1 MMKRIAQNSLR
12 VASAVRSIQG
22 RSCVNLASMREENPI
37 MFCMQCE
44 QTNSGRG
51 CDRIGM
57 CGKRPKVAVLQDV
70 AIHIC
75 KGISLYAHAA
85 RQLDEVKG
93 ADNEIDQFVG
103 ELMFATMTNVNN
115 DSDRFHDFIKKAVD
129 IREKAKNLY
138 ESLGGQKNAFP
149 NTPATW
155 DIDVSDAD
163 AIFEM
168 GEDDA
173 GVLARA
179 EGVDEDTFSLIELI
193 TYGAKGM
200 AAYNHHAAVQGFEDP
215 SVYAGLHEVMAAT
228 CDPNASVETLLP
240 VALKVGEVNLTV
252 MKLLET
258 AHISSYGTPVPKDV
272 PTNPVEG
279 KCILVSGHDIRD
291 TANILK
297 ATEGTGINV
306 YTHGELLPAH
316 GYPELQKFEHF
327 KGHFGGAWQKQR
339 TDFNNF
345 PGPIVMTTN
354 CLIEPKPSYK
364 KRMFTR
370 TVVGWP
376 GIKHID
382 GEDYS
387 EVIKMAKECDGFS
400 PAGVAAFPAGKMT
413 TGFGAD
419 TIISKADA
427 VVGAIKSGAI
437 KNFYVIGGCD
447 GRESTRSYFTN
458 LATSTPDDSVILTL
472 GCGKF
477 RFNQHPFGEVADTG
491 IPRMLDV
498 GQCNDAYGA
507 VRVAL
512 ALKDAL
518 GAGSVNDLPIHFGV
532 SWFEQKA
539 VAVLLTLL
547 HLDIKNIHL
556 GPKLPAFLTPN
567 LVNFLVENYGI
578 TPCLD
583 GHADAAKMA
592 QMKTNH
598 LEKAASA

>member
-1 MMKRIAQNSLR
+1 MMRRVLQNSRRL
-12 VASAVRSIQG
+12 VAIGSQQSRN
-22 RSCVNLASMREENPI
+22 CVNLASMREENPI

-57 CGKRPKVAVLQDV
+57 CGKRPKVAALQDV
-70 AIHIC
+70 AVHLC
-75 KGISLYAHAA
+75 KGISQYANGA
-85 RQLDEVKG
+85 RKLDAVKG
-93 ADNEIDQFVG
+93 IDREIDIFVG
-103 ELMFATMTNVNN
+103 ELLFATMTNVNN
-115 DSDRFHDFIKKAVD
+115 DSERFHELIKKAGA
-129 IREKAKNLY
+129 IREKAKSLFL
-138 ESLGGQKNAFP
+138 SLGGQEGAFP
-149 NTPATW
+149 HSPATW
-155 DIDVSDAD
+155 VVDTTDIDALTDL
-163 AIFEM
+163 
-168 GEDDA
+168 GEDEA
-173 GVLARA
+173 GVLARS
-179 EGVDEDTFSLIELI
+179 VDMDEDTFSLIELI
-193 TYGAKGM
+193 TYGVKGM
-200 AAYNHHAAVQGFEDP
+200 AAYNHHAAVQGFEDADI
-215 SVYAGLHEVMAAT
+215 YGGLHEVMDAV
-228 CDPNASVETLLP
+228 CDPKASVESLLP
-240 VALKVGEVNLTV
+240 VALKVGEINLSV
-252 MKLLET
+252 MALLEK
-258 AHISSYGTPVPKDV
+258 AHITSYGTPVPKDV
-272 PTNPVEG
+272 PTKPVEG

-297 ATEGTGINV
+297 QTEGTGINV

-316 GYPELQKFEHF
+316 GYPELQKYEHF
-327 KGHFGGAWQKQR
+327 KGHYGGAWQKQR
-339 TDFNNF
+339 VDFANF

-354 CLIEPKPSYK
+354 CLIEPKPTYK
-364 KRMFTR
+364 KRLFTR

-376 GIKHID
+376 GVTHIE

-387 EVIKMAKECDGFS
+387 DVIKMAKECDGFS
-400 PAGVAAFPAGKMT
+400 PSRAASHPEGVMT

-419 TIISKADA
+419 TIISKADDI
-427 VVGAIKSGAI
+427 VGAIKGGDI

-458 LATSTPDDSVILTL
+458 LAKATPDDSVILTL

-477 RFNQHPFGEVADTG
+477 RFNQLPFGTIGNTG
-491 IPRMLDV
+491 IPRLLDV
-498 GQCNDAYGA
+498 GQCNDAFGA

-578 TPCLD
+578 TPCGD
-583 GHADAAKMA
+583 GEADAAKMA
-592 QMKTNH
+592 SMKTNN
-598 LEKAASA
+598 LASAA

>member
-12 VASAVRSIQG
+12 VVSTVRSIQA
-22 RSCVNLASMREENPI
+22 RSCVNLAQMREESPI

-44 QTNSGRG
+44 QTNAGRG

-70 AIHIC
+70 AVHIS
-75 KGISLYAHAA
+75 KGICLYANAA
-85 RQLDEVKG
+85 RKLDAVKG
-93 ADNEIDQFVG
+93 VDNEIDSFVG
-103 ELMFATMTNVNN
+103 ELLFATMTNVNN
-115 DSDRFHDFIKKAVD
+115 DADRFHEFIKKAVD
-129 IREKAKNLY
+129 LRQKAKDLY
-138 ESLGGQKNAFP
+138 ESLGGQKSAFP
-149 NTPATW
+149 NSPATW
-155 DIDVSDAD
+155 VVDVSDAD
-163 AIFEM
+163 ALFEI
-168 GEDDA
+168 GEDEA

-179 EGVDEDTFSLIELI
+179 LGMDEDTFSLIELI
-193 TYGAKGM
+193 TYGTKGM

-215 SVYAGLHEVMAAT
+215 DIYGGMHEVMAAT
-228 CDPNASVETLLP
+228 CDPNATVQSLLP
-240 VALKVGEVNLTV
+240 VALKVGEVNLNV
-252 MKLLET
+252 MALLEK
-258 AHISSYGTPVPKDV
+258 AHITSYGIPVPKDV

-297 ATEGTGINV
+297 ATEGTGINI

-316 GYPELQKFEHF
+316 GYPELQKYAHF

-339 TDFNNF
+339 VDFNNF

-364 KRMFTR
+364 KRIFTR

-376 GIKHID
+376 GVQHLA

-400 PAGVAAFPAGKMT
+400 PARVASLPEGKMT

-427 VVGAIKSGAI
+427 VVGAIKSGDI

-447 GRESTRSYFTN
+447 GRESSRSYFSN
-458 LATSTPDDSVILTL
+458 LAQSTPEDSVILTL

-477 RFNQHPFGEVADTG
+477 RFNQHPFGEVGNTG

-518 GAGSVNDLPIHFGV
+518 GADSVNDLPIHFGV

-547 HLDIKNIHL
+547 HLDIKNVHL
-556 GPKLPAFLTPN
+556 GPKLPAFLTPT

-578 TPCLD
+578 TPCVD
-583 GHADAAKMA
+583 GVADAAKMA
-592 QMKTNH
+592 EMKTNH
-598 LEKAASA
+598 LASSA

>member
-1 MMKRIAQNSLR
+1 MQTGARLAAI
-12 VASAVRSIQG
+12 RSQG
-22 RSCVNLASMREENPI
+22 RTCVNLAEMREQNPI

-70 AIHIC
+70 SVHLT
-75 KGISLYAHAA
+75 KGICMYAHAA
-85 RQLDEVKG
+85 RQLDPTNGK
-93 ADNEIDQFVG
+93 DSEIDVFVG
-103 ELMFATMTNVNN
+103 ELLFATMTNVNN
-115 DSDRFHDFIKKAVD
+115 DSERFHELIKKAEQ
-129 IREKAKNLY
+129 IRTKARELY
-138 ESLGGQKNAFP
+138 ESVGGQKHAFP
-149 NTPATW
+149 NSPATW
-155 DIDVSDAD
+155 MVSVDDVTTLT
-163 AIFEM
+163 EL
-168 GEDDA
+168 GEDVA
-173 GVLARA
+173 GVLARSV
-179 EGVDEDTFSLIELI
+179 GVDEDTFSLIELI

-200 AAYNHHAAVQGFEDP
+200 AAYNHHAAVQGFED
-215 SVYAGLHEVMAAT
+215 SETYAGLHEVMSAI
-228 CDPNASVETLLP
+228 CQPKVSVESLLP
-240 VALKVGEVNLTV
+240 VALRVGEINLAV
-252 MKLLET
+252 MALLEK
-258 AHISSYGTPVPKDV
+258 AHISSYGIPVPKDV

-297 ATEGTGINV
+297 QTEGTGINV
-306 YTHGELLPAH
+306 YSHGELLPAH
-316 GYPELQKFEHF
+316 GYPELQKYSHF
-327 KGHFGGAWQKQR
+327 KGHYGGAWQKQR
-339 TDFNNF
+339 VDFANF

-354 CLIEPKPSYK
+354 CIIEPKPVYK
-364 KRMFTR
+364 KRLFTR

-376 GIKHID
+376 GVRHIE
-382 GEDYS
+382 GEDYT
-387 EVIKMAKECDGFS
+387 EVIKSAKECDGFS
-400 PAGVAAFPAGKMT
+400 PSRVASHPEGKMT

-419 TIISKADA
+419 TIISKAD
-427 VVGAIKSGAI
+427 VVVDAIKSGDI

-447 GRESTRSYFTN
+447 GRESTRSYFTQ
-458 LATSTPDDSVILTL
+458 LAQSAPEDSVILTL

-477 RFNQHPFGEVADTG
+477 RFNQLPFGEIGNSG

-567 LVNFLVENYGI
+567 LVDFLVKNYGI
-578 TPCLD
+578 TPCGD
-583 GHADAAKMA
+583 GAADAAKMA
-592 QMKTNH
+592 QMKTNN
-598 LEKAASA
+598 LASAA